1 MPGRRQ
7 RSQAVPRAANARL
20 RGLSMRSLPSATGDG
35 LAKMTFDPRTTPAR
49 PDLAALHLMGKVA
62 AARFVAGVELE
73 VRDAQAPLR
82 REPSPDAPLD
92 TEALRGERVMVYDEN
107 GEGWCWGQ
115 LASDGYVGWIPA
127 NALRSPGPPPTHRVA
142 ALRTFVFPGRSIKAP
157 PLDALSLGSR
167 VAVSPHPTLA
177 RLRGREGRGQ
187 PDDSSELTDLESGF
201 CIPTRHL
208 APIESSEP
216 DFVAV
221 AERFLGVPY
230 LWGGKTSLGID
241 CSGLVQIALTATGVA
256 CPRDSDMQE
265 RALGVPL
272 PIDDLAGLRRG
283 DLIFWKGHVAIVRDG
298 RSIVHANAFHMAV
311 AIEPTAEAVHRIA
324 DAGGHLGSIKRV
336 V

>member
-1 MPGRRQ
+1 M
-7 RSQAVPRAANARL
+7 
-20 RGLSMRSLPSATGDG
+20 
-35 LAKMTFDPRTTPAR
+35 KFDPRTTPAR
-49 PDLAALHLMGKVA
+49 PDLAALHLKGKVE
-62 AARFVAGVELE
+62 AARFVAGTELE
-73 VRDAQAPLR
+73 VRDAQAPVR

-92 TEALRGERVMVYDEN
+92 TEALHGERVTVYDEN

-127 NALRSPGPPPTHRVA
+127 NALRPPGPPPTHRVA

-167 VAVSPHPTLA
+167 VAVKTPSHHASLT
-177 RLRGREGRGQ
+177 RLRGREDWG
-187 PDDSSELTDLESGF
+187 PDDSGELTDLASGF

-221 AERFLGVPY
+221 AERFVGVPY

-241 CSGLVQIALTATGVA
+241 CSGLVQIALVATGVA

-265 RALGVPL
+265 RALGALL

-311 AIEPTAEAVHRIA
+311 AIEPTGEALRRIA